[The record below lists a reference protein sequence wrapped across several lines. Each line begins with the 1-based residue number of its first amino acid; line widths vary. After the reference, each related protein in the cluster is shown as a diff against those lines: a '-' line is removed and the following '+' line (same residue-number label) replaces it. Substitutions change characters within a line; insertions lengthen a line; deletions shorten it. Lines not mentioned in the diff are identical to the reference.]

1 MLSDP
6 SVVNI
11 TSSIGINMAEISSL
25 RQFIVNMKK
34 IFSRSR
40 ETMNKNI
47 RTSKAKKALVN
58 AICIGMVTTP
68 PKDMPENRNES
79 ASGQS
84 LSWRSFS
91 RLFDFSVGSGR
102 HIMSLSSKK
111 RREIAEGNQEGW
123 IIVEDDDKRTKYSSE
138 LLDALKIW
146 MEDNEMVCHNPCK
159 GEDIIKRDR
168 EGKIVR
174 DPITNQPVR
183 VAKMLLKCNP
193 RLLHQ
198 HMIETFDEA
207 TDGINVLIS
216 ESKLRL
222 LLKTSC
228 NIKQMT
234 EHQKMM
240 CGCETCI
247 IVEDMQQS
255 VNLFRNKLIS
265 SMTRDINGMRNGGS
279 KNLAE
284 SQLAEYISHICADG
298 SGSELKHNTAW
309 EAASLSGCGSVEI
322 SGRQYIPF
330 PCALQQCNVCVN
342 RWDKLV
348 LKLEANCT
356 ERISYVLYGSH
367 QKCSYHG
374 DEHIISEGSE
384 HRCGLCDRMND
395 IDKSKLKGGSP
406 RVKKVRLR
414 IMLTES
420 MNEFMKNGG
429 TYENYM
435 WKMYNHIAHVKIL
448 GSKFGSRMCY
458 DHWKETDGVIVI
470 ELDYSERY
478 QPIPMREIQSEN
490 FAKDSDVS
498 MEIHI
503 VSYQAKLDGPDSL
516 PTRLVASYTALSDE
530 KPQIAATTF

>member
-1 MLSDP
+1 MDSFRPPIISDAAFNNQQVNWSKCMCPYPVDQRAFGIYSRGLRMGEVRLGDDKKNSEYMECNRAKRRVINAPLKAGTFEQQQLTLLKVLSDP

-11 TSSIGINMAEISSL
+11 TSSIGIIMAKISSL
-25 RQFIVNMKK
+25 QQFIVNMKK
-34 IFSRSR
+34 IFPRSR
-40 ETMNKNI
+40 ETMNKNF
-47 RTSKAKKALVN
+47 RTSKAKTALVN
-58 AICIGMVTTP
+58 EICIGMVTTP

-91 RLFDFSVGSGR
+91 RLFDFSVGSGWR
-102 HIMSLSSKK
+102 IMSLSSKK

-183 VAKMLLKCNP
+183 VAKMLFKCNP

-216 ESKLRL
+216 ESKLRR

-228 NIKQMT
+228 NHIKQMT
-234 EHQKMM
+234 ERQKMM

-255 VNLFRNKLIS
+255 VNLFRKKLIS
-265 SMTRDINGMRNGGS
+265 SMTRVINGMRNGRS
-279 KNLAE
+279 KNQAE
-284 SQLAEYISHICADG
+284 SQLAEYLSHICTDG
-298 SGSELKHNTAW
+298 SASKLKHNTAW
-309 EAASLSGCGSVEI
+309 ESASLLECGSVEI

-342 RWDKLV
+342 RLDKVV

-406 RVKKVRLR
+406 RVKNVRLR

-420 MNEFMKNGG
+420 MNEFMKYGG
-429 TYENYM
+429 TYETYM
-435 WKMYNHIAHVKIL
+435 
-448 GSKFGSRMCY
+448 
-458 DHWKETDGVIVI
+458 
-470 ELDYSERY
+470 
-478 QPIPMREIQSEN
+478 
-490 FAKDSDVS
+490 
-498 MEIHI
+498 
-503 VSYQAKLDGPDSL
+503 
-516 PTRLVASYTALSDE
+516 
-530 KPQIAATTF
+530 